1 MLFGWAMGEWRVSV
15 RMRMRRMLDLLSDE
29 RRAEGRVSVECE
41 ELDFASHRGAIL
53 LPIAIE
59 T

>member
-29 RRAEGRVSVECE
+29 RRAEVRVSVECE

-53 LPIAIE
+53 HS
-59 T
+59 